1 MGKRSDFERKSRD
14 YYDTPYEAVIPLAS
28 HLPKSFTYI
37 EPCSGKSYLTWH
49 LSEFGGDV
57 LAEYDIEPKN
67 DRMSK
72 LDALTLAE
80 RHIPQGTDFI
90 ITNPPWIRTKKS
102 GYLLHKLIE
111 VFANIR
117 PTWLLIDSD
126 WHDTK
131 QSGKLLDDYCTKIVP
146 IGRVKWFGNMTGKDN
161 CSWYMFDKNKWHDY
175 ISPVIEFYPRI

>member
-1 MGKRSDFERKSRD
+1 MGKRSDFERKPRD

-28 HLPKSFTYI
+28 HLPKSFTFV
-37 EPCSGKSYLTWH
+37 EPCAGNSCLRNHLVSFGGSCMGQYDTEPQNSTVMKMDAKH
-49 LSEFGGDV
+49 LSNLHAG
-57 LAEYDIEPKN
+57 A
-67 DRMSK
+67 
-72 LDALTLAE
+72 A
-80 RHIPQGTDFI
+80 DFI
-90 ITNPPWIRTKKS
+90 ITNPPWDRSKRS

-111 VFANIR
+111 VFANLR

-175 ISPVIEFYPRI
+175 ISPVIEFYPRV